1 MDKYDIIKTTKTY
14 QKVVDDFINGKMS
27 HCSLLITPDKM
38 SREIFGVVFA
48 SLLICQDKNDIITQ
62 NIIKHIH
69 PDVFFLPKSGILKVE
84 DVEFVLERLNYY
96 PMEAECKVF
105 ILENFS
111 SATLQAQNKL
121 LKTLEETPNNVYF
134 LLCSEKEDG
143 ILPTIKSRCQILEL
157 EPLSENALNIML
169 SEFMVDAKT
178 MEVAKFYGR
187 GELGRIEEALTD
199 PNILSMVDLSF
210 DIVKNCKSSNDI
222 LSFAVRVEKFKNS
235 LTKFVQIYSDV
246 IQEILRIKI
255 LNTSE
260 YKLLNFNELVN
271 NFSVD
276 AILVLQDRL
285 IKFLEMLDRFCNPI
299 LVIDELLI
307 QTCKCK
313 IM

>member
-1 MDKYDIIKTTKTY
+1 
-14 QKVVDDFINGKMS
+14 
-27 HCSLLITPDKM
+27 
-38 SREIFGVVFA
+38 
-48 SLLICQDKNDIITQ
+48 
-62 NIIKHIH
+62 
-69 PDVFFLPKSGILKVE
+69 
-84 DVEFVLERLNYY
+84 
-96 PMEAECKVF
+96 
-105 ILENFS
+105 
-111 SATLQAQNKL
+111 
-121 LKTLEETPNNVYF
+121 
-134 LLCSEKEDG
+134 
-143 ILPTIKSRCQILEL
+143 
-157 EPLSENALNIML
+157 
-169 SEFMVDAKT
+169 
-178 MEVAKFYGR
+178 
-187 GELGRIEEALTD
+187 
-199 PNILSMVDLSF
+199 MVDLSF

-222 LSFAVRVEKFKNS
+222 LSFAVRIEKFKNS